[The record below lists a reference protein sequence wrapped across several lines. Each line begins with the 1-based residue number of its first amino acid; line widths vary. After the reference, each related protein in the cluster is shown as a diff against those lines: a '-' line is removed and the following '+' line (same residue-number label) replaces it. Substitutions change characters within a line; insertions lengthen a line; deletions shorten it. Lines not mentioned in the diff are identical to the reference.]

1 MKRVLFIFLLG
12 CINASLARAQNI
24 SGEYITEWQWNMNK
38 KTNWV
43 NQLRLD
49 LSIPF
54 GNGKDSFEA
63 ATLHVE
69 RPTTPSLTIGRDSPI
84 SKPTI
89 CLQPLPYW
97 ASCTSG
103 SRDMC
108 S

>member
-1 MKRVLFIFLLG
+1 MSWKSRTFAILKEYYNNNIMKRVLFIFLLG

-63 ATLHVE
+63 ATLHVD
-69 RPTTPSLTIGRDSPI
+69 RKSVV
-84 SKPTI
+84 
-89 CLQPLPYW
+89 
-97 ASCTSG
+97 
-103 SRDMC
+103 
-108 S
+108 